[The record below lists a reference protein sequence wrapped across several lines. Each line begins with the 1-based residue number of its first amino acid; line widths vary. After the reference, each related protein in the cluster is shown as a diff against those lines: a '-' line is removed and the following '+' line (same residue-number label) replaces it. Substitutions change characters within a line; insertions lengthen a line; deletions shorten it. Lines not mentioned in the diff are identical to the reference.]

1 MCGAIYRHEV
11 QAVAACSDGVILAPA
26 ITSAYQRSHGPRI
39 GNRPSQSGKGDG
51 LTWAQRDKQMT
62 YGLFLELMFQSDNQ
76 YNPDDLNGFVG
87 CWGPDPRPRGPTGGP
102 RGENGAWHQMCGYF

>member
-1 MCGAIYRHEV
+1 
-11 QAVAACSDGVILAPA
+11 
-26 ITSAYQRSHGPRI
+26 
-39 GNRPSQSGKGDG
+39 
-51 LTWAQRDKQMT
+51 MT

-102 RGENGAWHQMCGYF
+102 RDENGAWHQMCGYFLAWENLITDCSTCIKCG